1 MKEPMILFR
10 IPSHPWEVV
19 ATDLLM
25 LDNSDYMYLVIA
37 DYQPRL
43 FEATKLQDTKS
54 PTVITHTK
62 SIFVRHGIPSEVISD
77 NGPQYSSKELKQFAN
92 QWEFTHIM
100 VSPMNPQTNVLVKKA
115 VQTVKDQLT

>member
-1 MKEPMILFR
+1 MILFR

-19 ATDLLM
+19 ATDLFM
-25 LDNSDYMYLVIA
+25 LDNSDYSTCIWSLQTNVP
-37 DYQPRL
+37 DVP
-43 FEATKLQDTKS
+43 ATKLQDTKS

-62 SIFVRHGIPSEVISD
+62 SIFARHGIPSEVISD

-100 VSPMNPQTNVLVKKA
+100 VSPMNPQTNVLVEKA